1 MCHPDKVADEFK
13 DAAQKIFVDLKA
25 AYEANDLKKVSEIL
39 SNLERGNFFKAMSDT
54 ISEKDK
60 LIATSAKL
68 RMQIKTLESEIVTIK
83 QSETYKTIINIDDW
97 DAYFKKT
104 RALLEQEFQELKAE
118 ING

>member
-1 MCHPDKVADEFK
+1 
-13 DAAQKIFVDLKA
+13 
-25 AYEANDLKKVSEIL
+25 
-39 SNLERGNFFKAMSDT
+39 
-54 ISEKDK
+54 
-60 LIATSAKL
+60 
-68 RMQIKTLESEIVTIK
+68 MQIKTLESENVTIK